1 MKFFVT
7 NLRVY
12 DYRATPHI
20 SKGFSPNE
28 LMGFDDKQW
37 LPSHHNTIPNE
48 EMKSLAKQN
57 DAIAK
62 ANQKKYNDVHTKQR
76 SPFKPSDI
84 VLCKQKRPNKFS
96 PYFSPIPYEVTA
108 VKGSM
113 VTAKITYTQPH
124 EMNHLYSQINY
135 QIF

>member
-1 MKFFVT
+1 VKFFVT

-37 LPSHHNTIPNE
+37 LPSRHNTIPNE

-62 ANQKKYNDVHTKQR
+62 ANQKKYNDVNLPTSSCANKNAQISSAHTLAQFRTK
-76 SPFKPSDI
+76 
-84 VLCKQKRPNKFS
+84 
-96 PYFSPIPYEVTA
+96 
-108 VKGSM
+108 
-113 VTAKITYTQPH
+113 
-124 EMNHLYSQINY
+124 
-135 QIF
+135 